1 MFDFDGIIK
10 IVIGIL
16 ALGALFL
23 ARGQVSTFLAVRKNK
38 KATAKIVKEIQADTK
53 KKVKDAERIR
63 TVPAAKSGWGRLLDK
78 ARRRRSG
85 N

>member
-1 MFDFDGIIK
+1 MFDFDGLVK
-10 IVIGIL
+10 IGIAVL

-23 ARGQVSTFLAVRKNK
+23 ARGKVSTFLAVRKNK
-38 KATAKIVKEIQADTK
+38 KATKKIVKEIQADTK

-63 TVPAAKSGWGRLLDK
+63 TVPGAKSGWGRLLDK
-78 ARRRRSG
+78 ARRRRTG